1 MSGKLIIRCELEVL
15 TGMHIG
21 GTDIFSAIGAVD
33 SPVIRDSHSGLP
45 IVPGS
50 SLKGKLRALLAQSL
64 NERAVSDH
72 NSDDERT
79 VSDHNSDDERAV
91 SDHNSDDER
100 ILRLFGS
107 SKPIRASRLQFS
119 DCFMKNAD
127 KLKNVGVTEIKSENT
142 ISRADSKANPR
153 QIERVIPGALFE
165 VVITYNFIDAETADE
180 DLRLLAKA
188 MKLLEVD
195 YLGGHG
201 SRGSGRVKL
210 RNFSVDNL
218 DIDDDKQYVKLFS
231 EVESYELFSDKAA
244 I

>member
-64 NERAVSDH
+64 N
-72 NSDDERT
+72 ERT

-153 QIERVIPGALFE
+153 QIERVIPGALFD
-165 VVITYNFIDAETADE
+165 VVITYNYTDADEADE

-210 RNFSVDNL
+210 KKFSVDSL
-218 DIDDDKQYVKLFS
+218 DTDDDGQYCELFS

>member
-72 NSDDERT
+72 NSDDER
-79 VSDHNSDDERAV
+79 
-91 SDHNSDDER
+91 

-119 DCFMKNAD
+119 DCFMTNAD

-142 ISRADSKANPR
+142 ISRADSTANPR
-153 QIERVIPGALFE
+153 QIERVIPGALFD
-165 VVITYNFIDAETADE
+165 VVITYNYTDADEADE

-218 DIDDDKQYVKLFS
+218 DIEDDKQYVKLFS

>member
-1 MSGKLIIRCELEVL
+1 MPGKLIIRCELEVL

-64 NERAVSDH
+64 NER
-72 NSDDERT
+72 T
-79 VSDHNSDDERAV
+79 V

-142 ISRADSKANPR
+142 ISRADSTANPR

-210 RNFSVDNL
+210 KKFSVDSL
-218 DIDDDKQYVKLFS
+218 DTDDAGQYCELFR

>member
-64 NERAVSDH
+64 NERA
-72 NSDDERT
+72 

-153 QIERVIPGALFE
+153 QIERVIPGALFD
-165 VVITYNFIDAETADE
+165 VVITYNYTDADEADE

>member
-64 NERAVSDH
+64 NER
-72 NSDDERT
+72 T
-79 VSDHNSDDERAV
+79 V

-165 VVITYNFIDAETADE
+165 VVITYNYTDADEADE

-218 DIDDDKQYVKLFS
+218 DTDNDKQYVKLFS

>member
-1 MSGKLIIRCELEVL
+1 MPGKLIIRCELEVL

-21 GTDIFSAIGAVD
+21 GADIFSAIGAVD

-64 NERAVSDH
+64 NER
-72 NSDDERT
+72 T
-79 VSDHNSDDERAV
+79 V

-142 ISRADSKANPR
+142 ISRADSTANPR
-153 QIERVIPGALFE
+153 QIERVIPGALFD
-165 VVITYNFIDAETADE
+165 VVITYNYTDADEADE

>member
-21 GTDIFSAIGAVD
+21 GADIFSAIGAVD

-64 NERAVSDH
+64 NER
-72 NSDDERT
+72 T
-79 VSDHNSDDERAV
+79 V

-119 DCFMKNAD
+119 DCFMTNAD

-142 ISRADSKANPR
+142 ISRADSTANPR
-153 QIERVIPGALFE
+153 QIERVIPGALFG
-165 VVITYNFIDAETADE
+165 VVITYNYTSADEADE

>member
-79 VSDHNSDDERAV
+79 VSDHNSDDER
-91 SDHNSDDER
+91 

-119 DCFMKNAD
+119 DCFMTNAD

-210 RNFSVDNL
+210 RNFSVESL
-218 DIDDDKQYVKLFS
+218 DTDGAGQYRKLFS

>member
-64 NERAVSDH
+64 NER
-72 NSDDERT
+72 T
-79 VSDHNSDDERAV
+79 V

-153 QIERVIPGALFE
+153 QIERVIPGALFG
-165 VVITYNFIDAETADE
+165 VVITYNYTSADEADE

>member
-64 NERAVSDH
+64 NER
-72 NSDDERT
+72 T
-79 VSDHNSDDERAV
+79 V

-153 QIERVIPGALFE
+153 QIERVIPGALFD
-165 VVITYNFIDAETADE
+165 VVITYNYTDADEADE

-210 RNFSVDNL
+210 KKFSVDSL
-218 DIDDDKQYVKLFS
+218 DTDDDGQYCELFS

>member
-64 NERAVSDH
+64 NER
-72 NSDDERT
+72 T
-79 VSDHNSDDERAV
+79 V

-153 QIERVIPGALFE
+153 QIERVIPGALFD
-165 VVITYNFIDAETADE
+165 VVITYNYTDADEADE